1 MFENHGESVLS
12 TLDEKRPSFSL
23 PKDDNDTFP
32 PLVPSSDWSN
42 STGSFSS
49 GNEADHHLLVSWR
62 HNHHLNK
69 TAPSRASSHAV
80 TSARTK
86 APEPPL
92 PIKAARAM
100 KCVSS
105 SHHKPPP
112 PPPSKAEPNRD
123 GRPQLTPKRSSLK
136 KSDSSNEQKR
146 VYFGNLEMRK
156 YEIVLG
162 DHPDCSS
169 GPPVAI
175 GWEYSPAETI
185 SVDQY
190 EALKPR
196 RRSMDQLELNYFV
209 RKQMLRRNAGVSDEE
224 MRQSIDDVHR
234 IQKQRL
240 RTKRM
245 QPVYKLREA
254 VIGR

>member
-32 PLVPSSDWSN
+32 PLVPSSDCSN

-62 HNHHLNK
+62 HHHHLNK

-112 PPPSKAEPNRD
+112 PPSKAEPNRD
-123 GRPQLTPKRSSLK
+123 GRPQLTSDRHSKSPIRVTSKRESI
-136 KSDSSNEQKR
+136 
-146 VYFGNLEMRK
+146 LEIWK
-156 YEIVLG
+156 
-162 DHPDCSS
+162 
-169 GPPVAI
+169 
-175 GWEYSPAETI
+175 
-185 SVDQY
+185 
-190 EALKPR
+190 
-196 RRSMDQLELNYFV
+196 
-209 RKQMLRRNAGVSDEE
+209 
-224 MRQSIDDVHR
+224 
-234 IQKQRL
+234 
-240 RTKRM
+240 
-245 QPVYKLREA
+245 
-254 VIGR
+254 